1 MAPVRVITWNVN
13 SVKVRQE
20 RLAGVLERH
29 EPDVVCLQ
37 ELKSPELP
45 KEVRADLERLGYH
58 AAVYGQKTYNGVAIL
73 SKSEPKDVVL
83 GFEGDDGPDDDHARL
98 ISALVN
104 GVRVYS
110 AYFPNGGE
118 VGSDK
123 FEYKLAWIRR
133 LRALLDARHGSEGG
147 STEPIIL
154 AGDMNVAPFDTDVA
168 FIERWADTT
177 HCVPEA
183 RDALRHVEGFGLV
196 DTHHHKHPDGKLYSW
211 WDYRQLAFPKGD
223 GLRIDIIYATPELAK
238 TCTDAR
244 IDRDERKGKQPSD
257 HAPVI
262 ADFGFPA

>member
-1 MAPVRVITWNVN
+1 MRVITWNVN

-37 ELKSPELP
+37 ELKGPELP
-45 KEVRADLERLGYH
+45 GPVAEDLERLGYH

-73 SKSEPKDVVL
+73 SKTEPTDVVK
-83 GFEGDDGPDDDHARL
+83 GFEDDGGEIDAHARL
-98 ISALVN
+98 ISAMVD
-104 GVRVYS
+104 GVRIYS

-123 FEYKLAWIRR
+123 FVYKLAWMNR
-133 LRALLDARHGSEGG
+133 LRALLDVRHKPS
-147 STEPIIL
+147 EPIIL

-168 FIERWADTT
+168 KLEKWADTT
-177 HCVPEA
+177 HCVQEA
-183 RDALRHVEGFGLV
+183 RDGLKNVEDFGFV
-196 DTHHHKHPDGKLYSW
+196 DTHHAKHPEGNIYSW

-223 GLRIDIIYATPELAK
+223 GLRIDIIYATKDLAK
-238 TCTDAR
+238 ACTDAR

-262 ADFGFPA
+262 ADFEWPA

>member
-1 MAPVRVITWNVN
+1 MGPVRIITWNAN
-13 SVKVRQE
+13 SIKVRAQ
-20 RLAGVLERH
+20 RLAGILERH

-37 ELKSPELP
+37 ELKAPELP
-45 KEVRADLERLGYH
+45 GPVLADLERLGYH

-73 SKSEPKDVVL
+73 SKMEPTDVVK
-83 GFEGDDGPDDDHARL
+83 GFEGDGGEVDSHARL
-98 ISALVN
+98 ISAMVA

-123 FEYKLAWIRR
+123 FVYKLAWMQR
-133 LRALLDARHGSEGG
+133 LRALLDARHEP
-147 STEPIIL
+147 TEPIIV
-154 AGDMNVAPFDTDVA
+154 AGDMNVAPYDSDVA
-168 FIERWADTT
+168 FPERWAGTT

-183 RDALRHVEGFGLV
+183 RAGLRAVEGFGLV
-196 DTHHHKHPDGKLYSW
+196 DVLHEKHPEGRIYSW

-223 GLRIDIIYATPELAK
+223 GLRIDIIYATKELAR
-238 TCTDAR
+238 TCTDAS
-244 IDRDERKGKQPSD
+244 IDRDERKGQQPSD

>member
-1 MAPVRVITWNVN
+1 MARMRVITWNVN

-20 RLAGVLERH
+20 RLAGLLERH

-37 ELKSPELP
+37 ELKGPDLP
-45 KEVRADLERLGYH
+45 DPVQADLERLGYH

-73 SKSEPKDVVL
+73 SRAEPTDVIR
-83 GFEGDDGPDDDHARL
+83 GFEGDDGPEDDHARL
-98 ISALVN
+98 ISAMVG

-123 FEYKLAWIRR
+123 FEYKLSWMRR
-133 LRALLDARHGSEGG
+133 LRALLDSRHGSD
-147 STEPIIL
+147 EPIIV
-154 AGDMNVAPFDTDVA
+154 AGDMNVAPFEGDVA
-168 FIERWADTT
+168 FPERWADST
-177 HCVPEA
+177 HCVPQV

-196 DTHHHKHPDGKLYSW
+196 DVLHEKHPEGKIYSW

-223 GLRIDIIYATPELAK
+223 GLRIDIIYATPELAAA
-238 TCTDAR
+238 CTDAR
-244 IDRDERKGKQPSD
+244 VDRDERKGKGASD

-262 ADFGFPA
+262 ADFEWPA

>member
-1 MAPVRVITWNVN
+1 MRVITWNVN
-13 SVKVRQE
+13 SIKVRQE

-45 KEVRADLERLGYH
+45 GPVAEDLERLGYH

-73 SKSEPKDVVL
+73 SKAEPTDVVR
-83 GFEGDDGPDDDHARL
+83 GFEGDEGPEDDHARL
-98 ISALVN
+98 ISAMVQ

-123 FEYKLAWIRR
+123 FTYKLAWMER
-133 LRALLDARHGSEGG
+133 LRALLDARHKS
-147 STEPIIL
+147 SEPIIV
-154 AGDMNVAPFDTDVA
+154 AGDMNVAPYDGDVA
-168 FIERWADTT
+168 KQDRWEGTT

-183 RDALRHVEGFGLV
+183 REGLKNVEGFGLV
-196 DTHHHKHPDGKLYSW
+196 DTLHEKHPEGGVYSW

-223 GLRIDIIYATPELAK
+223 GLRIDIIYATKELAK
-238 TCTDAR
+238 ACTEAR
-244 IDRDERKGKQPSD
+244 VDRDERKGKQPSD

-262 ADFGFPA
+262 ADFDWVA

>member
-1 MAPVRVITWNVN
+1 MRVITWNAN
-13 SVKVRQE
+13 SIKVRQE

-29 EPDVVCLQ
+29 QPDVVCLQ
-37 ELKSPELP
+37 ELKIPELP
-45 KEVRADLERLGYH
+45 GPVLEDLERLGYH
-58 AAVYGQKTYNGVAIL
+58 KAVYGQKTYNGVAIL
-73 SKSEPKDVVL
+73 SKAEPTDVVK
-83 GFEGDDGPDDDHARL
+83 GFEGDGGEEDPHARL
-98 ISALVN
+98 ISAMVA

-123 FEYKLAWIRR
+123 FAYKLAWMQR
-133 LRALLDARHGSEGG
+133 LRALLDARHEP
-147 STEPIIL
+147 TEPIIL
-154 AGDMNVAPFDTDVA
+154 AGDVNVAPYDSDVA
-168 FIERWADTT
+168 FPERWADTT
-177 HCVPEA
+177 HCVPDA
-183 RDALRHVEGFGLV
+183 RDGLRHVEDFGLV
-196 DTHHHKHPDGKLYSW
+196 DTHHDKHPQGGVYSW

-223 GLRIDIIYATPELAK
+223 GLRIDIIYATRELAR

>member
-1 MAPVRVITWNVN
+1 MRVITWNVN
-13 SVKVRQE
+13 SVKVRGE

-29 EPDVVCLQ
+29 QPDVVCLQ
-37 ELKSPELP
+37 ELKAPELP
-45 KEVRADLERLGYH
+45 GPVLDDLERLGYH

-73 SKSEPKDVVL
+73 SKTEPTDVVR
-83 GFEGDDGPDDDHARL
+83 GFQGDGGPEDDHARL
-98 ISALVN
+98 ISAMVD
-104 GVRVYS
+104 GVRIYS

-118 VGSDK
+118 VGSEK
-123 FEYKLAWIRR
+123 FAYKLAWMER
-133 LRALLDARHGSEGG
+133 LRALLDARHT
-147 STEPIIL
+147 STEPIIV

-168 FIERWADTT
+168 KLDRWADTT

-183 RDALRHVEGFGLV
+183 REGLRHVEGFGLV
-196 DTHHHKHPDGKLYSW
+196 DTLHEKHPEGGVYSW

-238 TCTDAR
+238 ACTDAS